1 MFEVPNECLF
11 TIDANMPT
19 SKTIGQGPAK
29 KSQIDDGEINDV
41 DLEI

>member
-11 TIDANMPT
+11 TIDANVSTP
-19 SKTIGQGPAK
+19 KTLGQGPAK
-29 KSQIDDGEINDV
+29 KIEIDDGEINDA